1 MNDILCMKDLE
12 MVPVVPVKYCKHCGG
27 PPKLS
32 PQLYWVTYYIN
43 INISHYTPLY
53 VRSSNRQC
61 EQ

>member
-1 MNDILCMKDLE
+1 MKDLE